1 MPLTY
6 ELIEKL
12 EREIPGYNKR
22 PLNLCDFETL
32 CGRKG
37 IVAFEH
43 KMPARGWYFIK
54 GDQPFIV
61 INSGLSKGHQAFV
74 GFHEYFHHRYHPGGH
89 HFYKRLGITNRVEMQ
104 ASTMAAIA
112 IIPTQILKEDLLIH
126 ESLQEK
132 YDIPQYLADFR
143 LRVYRMYRQL
153 RMFRDV

>member
-12 EREIPGYNKR
+12 EREIPDYNR
-22 PLNLCDFETL
+22 LPLSLFDFESL
-32 CGRKG
+32 CAKEK
-37 IVAFEH
+37 IVSFEH
-43 KMPARGWYFIK
+43 RMPSRGWYFIM

-61 INSGLSKGHQAFV
+61 INNGLSKGHKAFV
-74 GFHEYFHHRYHPGGH
+74 GFHEYFHHRYHPGGQ
-89 HFYKRLGITNRVEMQ
+89 HFYKRLGITDRVELQ

-112 IIPTQILKEDLLIH
+112 IIPTQHLRHDLQEH
-126 ESLQEK
+126 ESIREK
-132 YDIPQYLADFR
+132 YDIPQYLVDLR